1 MIDFVVEIRFAPTE
15 RSEGIVGALSRSS
28 DRFELQSI
36 KQLTRS
42 NFDVG
47 GSVRSMTHRFYG
59 VRAVCGIQIV
69 SNNIVILH
77 TVFTRNHGVNVM
89 IIYLIVIPGRYRVF
103 CRVRRNAFAF
113 GFWIVFVVVG
123 PHQTQHA
130 IIAVHIRVISG
141 EYPSSRRVRV

>member
-1 MIDFVVEIRFAPTE
+1 MQYRAKTKTIGLAEMIDFVVEIRFAPTE

-59 VRAVCGIQIV
+59 VRAVCGIQII
-69 SNNIVILH
+69 SNNIVNCTQCLH
-77 TVFTRNHGVNVM
+77 ETT
-89 IIYLIVIPGRYRVF
+89 
-103 CRVRRNAFAF
+103 
-113 GFWIVFVVVG
+113 
-123 PHQTQHA
+123 
-130 IIAVHIRVISG
+130 
-141 EYPSSRRVRV
+141 E